1 MKVAPRWIT
10 LLSVFGACRGHSIAP
25 RVDWTP
31 GTSEREVRV
40 GDDTRSYVLHLP
52 ASVRRNRIGVA
63 VSYPLLLVL
72 HGSGANGGTVE
83 MQSGMD
89 HLADSAHFIVAYP
102 NGETALFG
110 LRSDWNA
117 GRCCGSPARGNVD
130 DIAFFRATIDDIA
143 RHVPVDR
150 RRVYVAGFSDGGRM
164 AYRVAC
170 DAASMVA
177 AIGVVAGSVVDDTC
191 VPSRPVPLIVFHGTA
206 DGEVPYGDPP
216 EANAPTPL
224 VAAAAPPSVRF
235 WATTNKCQLAT
246 ARRES
251 THVTRVQFAPCA
263 GADVVSYSIDGGGH
277 AWPGGKKDGDDGAQP
292 TMELDASLTMLRF
305 FLRHPMR

>member
-1 MKVAPRWIT
+1 MRRRRRRHALHHRRWTTRLARRQGELAVRTEAGARRGREPHLHPLRARPSERRPVKAARRWIT
-10 LLSVFGACRGHSIAP
+10 LLSVFGAGRGHSSAP

-40 GDDTRSYVLHLP
+40 GDDTRSYVLLLP
-52 ASVRRNRIGVA
+52 AAVRRNRIGVA
-63 VSYPLLLVL
+63 VSYPLMLVL
-72 HGSGANGGTVE
+72 HGSGADGQTVE
-83 MQSGMD
+83 RQSGMD
-89 HLADSAHFIVAYP
+89 RLADSAHFIVAYP

-117 GRCCGSPARGNVD
+117 GKCCGSPARGNVD
-130 DIAFFRATIDDIA
+130 DIAFFRATIGDIA

-191 VPSRPVPLIVFHGTA
+191 RPARPVPLIVLHGTA
-206 DGEVPYGDPP
+206 DGEGTFS
-216 EANAPTPL
+216 A
-224 VAAAAPPSVRF
+224 
-235 WATTNKCQLAT
+235 
-246 ARRES
+246 
-251 THVTRVQFAPCA
+251 
-263 GADVVSYSIDGGGH
+263 
-277 AWPGGKKDGDDGAQP
+277 
-292 TMELDASLTMLRF
+292 
-305 FLRHPMR
+305 